1 MSSDPDRLATAA
13 RATPPMAS
21 PRGQRDDQVATA
33 GPAVA
38 RRRLLWWLGGGTVAV
53 TAGGLLAGRLVRSPA
68 QRVADTAPPPRSVL
82 TATVERRVLTDTV
95 VLRGLVGADTTVEI
109 TPTPGDAGRAVVT
122 GVRVAPRDRFDPGTV
137 LLEVSGRPVF
147 ALVGEVPAYR
157 DLRPGTSGRDVAQL
171 QAALAEL
178 GYQVGDVDGE
188 FGGSTK
194 QAVAA
199 FFAELGYEAPIAG
212 DQAAVTAAEAAVRQA
227 ERTLETA
234 QAELRRVRANPPS
247 PGPGEPDPVQE
258 AERQV
263 DFAREDLDAA
273 RRARDEVVAIT
284 GEMVPLSEVVFL
296 PQFPARVEGSN
307 ARVGLDLASTEM
319 AGPLLTVSSGELV
332 VRAQVN
338 PAQREMLTED
348 MPVEIV
354 SELDGI
360 SAAGEIAQIG
370 ELVADPE
377 TGTRGHELVVAATG
391 DPLNEQLAGAD
402 VRLTVE
408 AATTGEEVLVVPL
421 SAVYAGADG
430 QAAVVRVDPDGGQQ
444 RVTVTPGVSGDG
456 YVAVTPVDGRLA
468 ADDRVVIGAGVAP

>member
-1 MSSDPDRLATAA
+1 MTATV
-13 RATPPMAS
+13 
-21 PRGQRDDQVATA
+21 G
-33 GPAVA
+33 
-38 RRRLLWWLGGGTVAV
+38 RRRLLWWLGGGAVTV
-53 TAGGLLAGRLVRSPA
+53 TAGGLWAGRLVRSPA
-68 QRVADTAPPPRSVL
+68 QRVADTAPPARSVL
-82 TATVERRVLTDTV
+82 TATVERRVLTETV

-109 TPTPGDAGRAVVT
+109 TPISGDTGRAVVT
-122 GVRVAPRDRFDPGTV
+122 GVRVAPGDRFDAGTV
-137 LLEVSGRPVF
+137 LVEVSGRPVF

-199 FFAELGYEAPIAG
+199 FYTQLGYEAPIAG
-212 DQAAVTAAEAAVRQA
+212 DQAAVTAADAAVRQA
-227 ERTLETA
+227 ERALETA
-234 QAELRRVRANPPS
+234 QAVLRRVQADPPS
-247 PGPGEPDPVQE
+247 PAPGELDPVQE

-263 DFAREDLDAA
+263 DFAQDDLADA
-273 RRARDEVVAIT
+273 RRARDEAVAIT

-296 PQFPARVEGSN
+296 PQFPARVEASN
-307 ARVGLDLASTEM
+307 ARVGLDLAATAL

-338 PAQREMLTED
+338 PAQRELLTEQ

-370 ELVADPE
+370 ELVADSE
-377 TGTRGHELVVAATG
+377 TGARGHELIVAATG
-391 DPLNEQLAGAD
+391 DPLDEQLAGAD

-408 AATTGEEVLVVPL
+408 AATTGDEVLVVPL

-430 QAAVVRVDPDGGQQ
+430 QTAVVRLDPDGEQQ
-444 RVTVTPGVSGDG
+444 RVAVTPGVSGDG
-456 YVAVTPVDGRLA
+456 YVAITPVDGRLA
-468 ADDRVVIGAGVAP
+468 AGDLVVIGASP